1 MTLLLGFFFNFS
13 WIWESTLIQSCL
25 VLSYFILLLFA
36 DNCVFYKLKACG
48 NPVSSTSIYFP
59 NSICSLCDS
68 VLQFGNSHNFQ
79 ALWSV
84 ILDIAIE
91 NFLSLKINLFKAQMM
106 ASIFNNKGFLIVLYI
121 FLDIMLLL
129 PK

>member
-1 MTLLLGFFFNFS
+1 M
-13 WIWESTLIQSCL
+13 
-25 VLSYFILLLFA
+25 
-36 DNCVFYKLKACG
+36 
-48 NPVSSTSIYFP
+48 
-59 NSICSLCDS
+59 
-68 VLQFGNSHNFQ
+68 LQFGNSHNFQ